1 MLSNLLIYLLAICI
15 YFLGKSLFKSFAHF
29 LVRLCVCGVLFF
41 FFLLLSSMS
50 SLCNLD
56 IHPSSDIWHANVS
69 SRFLGC
75 LFILLFFFAVRKHFR
90 LLYFHLLSFASVTCA
105 LVSDPGATP

>member
-1 MLSNLLIYLLAICI
+1 MISDAEQLLIFFLATCMSFVWKNVRSSPLSILKLDYL
-15 YFLGKSLFKSFAHF
+15 
-29 LVRLCVCGVLFF
+29 GVF

-75 LFILLFFFAVRKHFR
+75 LFIVLFFFAVRKHFR
-90 LLYFHLLSFASVTCA
+90 LLYFHLLIFASVTCA